1 MNADIITN
9 IDYPHGTAEG
19 FRGGCNTSHC
29 PSEVSCRTVHTR
41 LAGDWAF
48 RRQVESGMTPLAIV
62 TLERKQAQ
70 EAAEAA
76 QAAEKAERAR
86 RSTETRE
93 AARERHNATRR
104 AKRATNLIPQTA
116 LIPRHTLRELLNQG
130 LTDRE
135 IADKLGLT
143 RRQVTGTRGNAG
155 YERNP
160 DTKGRTFGETAPAK
174 VGAES

>member
-1 MNADIITN
+1 MNADIITDL
-9 IDYPHGTAEG
+9 DYPHGTADG
-19 FRGGCNTSHC
+19 FKQGCNTSHC
-29 PSEVSCRTVHTR
+29 PSEVTCRTVHTR

-48 RRQVESGMTPLAIV
+48 RRQFESGMTPLEIV

-76 QAAEKAERAR
+76 QTARKARPGVRASGSPEDRLAAANKA
-86 RSTETRE
+86 RSDG
-93 AARERHNATRR
+93 
-104 AKRATNLIPQTA
+104 LA

-155 YERNP
+155 WERNP
-160 DTKGRTFGETAPAK
+160 DRKGRTFAKTAPAK

>member
-9 IDYPHGTAEG
+9 LDIPHGTVEG
-19 FRGGCNTSHC
+19 FKVGCNTSHC

-48 RRQVESGMTPLAIV
+48 RRQFESGMTPHAIV

-76 QAAEKAERAR
+76 QEAEKAERAR
-86 RSTETRE
+86 RSTETRQ

-130 LTDRE
+130 LTDRQ

-155 YERNP
+155 FERNP
-160 DTKGRTFGETAPAK
+160 DRKGRTYPKTAP
-174 VGAES
+174 VTTGASS